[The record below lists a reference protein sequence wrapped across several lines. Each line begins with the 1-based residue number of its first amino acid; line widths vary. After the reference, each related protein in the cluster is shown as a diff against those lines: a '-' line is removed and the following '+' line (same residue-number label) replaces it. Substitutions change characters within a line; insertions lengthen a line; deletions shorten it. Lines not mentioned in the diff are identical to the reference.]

1 MFTNL
6 LAPSLAGVNHLLER
20 LGVLLGAVVA
30 LENVRCVHICFV
42 FANLLQRYES
52 FLNYVAIVA
61 LNLTKADKEAP
72 HGTDLMSM
80 LMRFTTNSLPRL
92 RRAYRPS

>member
-20 LGVLLGAVVA
+20 LSVLLRAVVA

-42 FANLLQRYES
+42 FVNLLQRYNF
-52 FLNYVAIVA
+52 FLNYNAIIP
-61 LNLTKADKEAP
+61 T
-72 HGTDLMSM
+72 
-80 LMRFTTNSLPRL
+80 F
-92 RRAYRPS
+92 